1 MQLPLNEFLLA
12 QVLLEEA
19 GPFMHQVQFLRMLCF
34 GLLGRAKTKKNG
46 AQKETHDDEQFIN
59 KRVFEKCHHQVA
71 FKIIITIS
79 L

>member
-1 MQLPLNEFLLA
+1 MQLPLIEFLLA

-34 GLLGRAKTKKNG
+34 GLRSVDTQKNG